1 MVSVSLLGKSSE
13 TCLTQYYDPEFIQI
27 VCVAEAFI
35 FATG

>member
-13 TCLTQYYDPEFIQI
+13 TYLIQYYDPKFIQI
-27 VCVAEAFI
+27 VCVAESFI